1 MLVPTK
7 IIHGITIA
15 LALTAPLIASGAAQA
30 QFRRGVKPYYSE
42 SYETRGPVRGYEG
55 YVAPDYYCSY
65 KRFPNRECTTGANGK
80 QRCRVVSWRL
90 EQTCQ

>member
-1 MLVPTK
+1 MLTSTK
-7 IIHGITIA
+7 CATAIATAA
-15 LALTAPLIASGAAQA
+15 LAVSFLAAGAAEA
-30 QFRRGVKPYYSE
+30 RRGVKPYYSE

-65 KRFPNRECTTGANGK
+65 KRFPNRECSVGKGGK

>member
-1 MLVPTK
+1 MLAPTNL
-7 IIHGITIA
+7 IRCAAIA
-15 LALTAPLIASGAAQA
+15 LALPAIATAAQA

-65 KRFPNRECTTGANGK
+65 KRFPNRECSTDSRGRE
-80 QRCRVVSWRL
+80 RCRVVSWRL

>member
-1 MLVPTK
+1 M
-7 IIHGITIA
+7 
-15 LALTAPLIASGAAQA
+15 
-30 QFRRGVKPYYSE
+30 
-42 SYETRGPVRGYEG
+42 RGYEG

-65 KRFPNRECTTGANGK
+65 KRFPNRDCTIGARGK